1 VTSFY
6 LVMNLAAL
14 GEPPSSIA
22 YLLSHPA
29 LLASLPVPVG
39 PPNLPNPS
47 TGD

>member
-1 VTSFY
+1 MTPAALS
-6 LVMNLAAL
+6 AL

-22 YLLSHPA
+22 YLLAHPD

-39 PPNLPNPS
+39 PSNPPNPS